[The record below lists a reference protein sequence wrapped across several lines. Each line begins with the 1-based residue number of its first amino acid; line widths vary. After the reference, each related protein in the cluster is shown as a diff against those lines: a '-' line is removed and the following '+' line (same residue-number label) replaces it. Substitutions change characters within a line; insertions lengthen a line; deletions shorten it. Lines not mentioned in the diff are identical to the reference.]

1 VSSYGT
7 TETGFVVEGRAA
19 CATFTTRGE
28 LVTPAAADRALAR
41 IPGVREYDLVQKAP
55 KRYALRL
62 KLRGGEA
69 AALAAAREILVR
81 LYGEDGEF
89 TVAAAEDL
97 LPGPSGKY
105 RRTHAEFRLD
115 EWSLVEGG
123 FPHA

>member
-1 VSSYGT
+1 L
-7 TETGFVVEGRAA
+7 EIHGRIFCDSTWAIW
-19 CATFTTRGE
+19 CGS
-28 LVTPAAADRALAR
+28 
-41 IPGVREYDLVQKAP
+41 AP